1 MSPRSCNEH
10 AVSLLARREH
20 SVSELR
26 NKLQQYDHQQN
37 EIEKTLKWLETN
49 DLQSDQRFT
58 QSYLRH
64 RSQRGCGELR
74 IKQELKQ
81 RGVNDTL
88 IAEAFKSAEIDWF
101 ALAVAVRCKR
111 FGEQVP
117 ADFKERAKQLRFL
130 QYRGFT
136 HEQIT
141 ESFNHTQ

>member
-1 MSPRSCNEH
+1 MSPRSCNER

-20 SVSELR
+20 SESELR
-26 NKLQQYDHQQN
+26 SKLQQYDHQES
-37 EIEKTLKWLETN
+37 EIEKTLKWLKTN

-141 ESFNHTQ
+141 ESFNHT